1 MKHLVQDLYVD
12 VYPELV
18 VVRETRARTD
28 FSFAR
33 NTAIT
38 LLSIHDQQTGGGTGR
53 PPPELEALKRSAL
66 ILTVTAWESFVEDTV
81 TQQLERK
88 LEGANKPSDL
98 QSIFNHVAEEWLDP
112 SRSSVRHGPDLS
124 DWAGDG
130 WKQLIRSSLA
140 KTLETFHTPN
150 SENTERL
157 FKQYLHKPIRQ
168 HWSWQGMSANTAQRR
183 LNELIKLR
191 GQVVHRGKTMHPHSL
206 HLPDIKKPAV
216 IRALNLVYNLVY
228 TTEIALGI
236 EPNV

>member
-1 MKHLVQDLYVD
+1 MKKLVRDLYVD
-12 VYPELV
+12 EYPPLV

-88 LEGANKPSDL
+88 LDVAKKPSDL
-98 QSIFNHVAEEWLDP
+98 QSIFNHAADEWLD
-112 SRSSVRHGPDLS
+112 STRSGVRHGPELS

-130 WKQLIRSSLA
+130 WKQLIRSSLS

-150 SENTERL
+150 SENTEKL
-157 FKQYLHKPIRQ
+157 FKQYLHTPIRQ
-168 HWSWQGMSANTAQRR
+168 HWSWQGMSANTAQRQ
-183 LNELIKLR
+183 LDELIKLR
-191 GQVVHRGKTMHPHSL
+191 GQVVHRGKTMHPHSP
-206 HLPDIKKPAV
+206 HLPDIKRAV
-216 IRALNLVYNLVY
+216 VIQALNLVYNLVY
-228 TTEIALGI
+228 TTETTLGI
-236 EPNV
+236 APNV